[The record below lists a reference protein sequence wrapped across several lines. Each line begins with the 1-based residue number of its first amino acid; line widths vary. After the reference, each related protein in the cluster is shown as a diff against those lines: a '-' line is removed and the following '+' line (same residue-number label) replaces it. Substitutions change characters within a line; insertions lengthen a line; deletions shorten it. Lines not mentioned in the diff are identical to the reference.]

1 MTKLVRVGK
10 GNGYTVV
17 GSSKAGIGY
26 VYAPTIK
33 AARLIAKNMPS
44 SDYVTILQPISRR
57 R

>member
-33 AARLIAKNMPS
+33 AARLVAKNMPS